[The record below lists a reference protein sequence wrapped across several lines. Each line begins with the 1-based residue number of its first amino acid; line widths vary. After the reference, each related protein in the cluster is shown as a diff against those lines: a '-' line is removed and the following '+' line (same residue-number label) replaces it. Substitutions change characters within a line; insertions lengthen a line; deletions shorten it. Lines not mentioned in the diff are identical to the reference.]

1 MAELFDDFEINRKPR
16 WPRLVRALGG
26 SLILH
31 GLIVAAVAF
40 APTVRAVFVFVGMA
54 SEADYVD
61 EDYTL
66 GDVRERAIMIKLSG
80 PHEKLYYPAGYF
92 EVNSPT
98 APAAEVIEEARVEP
112 RPTPTPVRP
121 RPTPTPIATP
131 APSASPEVAQ
141 NAQEGGDA
149 KPLTPEEQK
158 AQEEKDKRA
167 ALDQVAEQNKT
178 KLPPKINSKPFKDIL
193 AKWNEEYVKGNLNL
207 NGTIN
212 ITLEADR
219 EPDGTLVNMEMTG
232 GSASDPT
239 MKEIAKDVVAALSAS
254 RALAFLEGARHLKMT
269 LTLDQ
274 RKLSVVAD
282 TSVESAEKATAM
294 ANVYGIG
301 IGYQRWKTSGKDEG
315 EVWKNTRVRAQGN
328 QILISFEMPRGTA
341 GTLLAKQIPAAK
353 QPDAQK

>member
-1 MAELFDDFEINRKPR
+1 T
-16 WPRLVRALGG
+16 
-26 SLILH
+26 
-31 GLIVAAVAF
+31 AAAF
-40 APTVRAVFVFVGMA
+40 APTVRAALVLIGMA
-54 SEADYVD
+54 SDADYVE

-66 GDVRERAIMIKLSG
+66 GQIRERATIIKFSDR
-80 PHEKLYYPAGYF
+80 HEKLYYPPGYF

-98 APAAEVIEEARVEP
+98 APAAEIVQEARVEP
-112 RPTPTPVRP
+112 QPTPPPPVRPKPTPTPV
-121 RPTPTPIATP
+121 PTPEP
-131 APSASPEVAQ
+131 AASQEVAQ
-141 NAQEGGDA
+141 GAQDSSGGDGDA

-158 AQEEKDKRA
+158 AQEEKDRRA

-232 GSASDPT
+232 GSASDPA

-254 RALAFLEGARHLKMT
+254 HALAFLEGARHLKMT

-274 RKLSVVAD
+274 RRLAVVAD
-282 TSVESAEKATAM
+282 TSVESADKASAM
-294 ANVYGIG
+294 ANVYGLG
-301 IGYQRWKTSGKDEG
+301 ITYQRYKTSGKDEG

-341 GTLLAKQIPAAK
+341 GTLLAKQVPSAK
-353 QPDAQK
+353 QQDANK

>member
-16 WPRLVRALGG
+16 GSRLTRSLVG
-26 SLILH
+26 SLIVH
-31 GLIVAAVAF
+31 GLLVAAFAF
-40 APTVRAVFVFVGMA
+40 APTVRAAFVLMGMA

-66 GDVRERAIMIKLSG
+66 GEIRERATIIKLSD
-80 PHEKLYYPAGYF
+80 PNQKLYYPPGYF
-92 EVNSPT
+92 EVNSPV
-98 APAAEVIEEARVEP
+98 APAAEVIAEARVEP
-112 RPTPTPVRP
+112 EPTPVPVRPTPTP
-121 RPTPTPIATP
+121 TPAATP
-131 APSASPEVAQ
+131 APAASPEVAA
-141 NAQEGGDA
+141 NTPAGEDA

-167 ALDQVAEQNKT
+167 AFDQAAEQNKI
-178 KLPPKINSKPFKDIL
+178 KSPPRINGKPFKDIL
-193 AKWNEEYVKGNLNL
+193 AKWYERKDELNL
-207 NGTIN
+207 DGTVN

-232 GSASDPT
+232 GSASDPL

-282 TSVESAEKATAM
+282 TSVESADKATAM
-294 ANVYGIG
+294 ANVYSLGIT
-301 IGYQRWKTSGKDEG
+301 YQRYKTSGKDEG

-341 GTLLAKQIPAAK
+341 GTLLAKQVPATK
-353 QPDAQK
+353 PQDANK